1 MPVKGPLLVT
11 RCKYC
16 HWLMESSCVLSL
28 ILSPDSALPLL
39 CGLRATN
46 QLSQLCY
53 KCSVY
58 LKIWRLRYLHR
69 PTAQGWR
76 SIRNKH
82 TLKHLRISFT
92 ICLPACDLYFGV
104 CYEQAMCLMLN
115 EATNYTSNMLWLQY
129 DGRRREDLF
138 PFYEF
143 WFKWSLSVIGGFQ
156 SHRPLLASIMFYH
169 ASHSPDDARYVESHE
184 SR

>member
-1 MPVKGPLLVT
+1 MPAKGPLFVT

-58 LKIWRLRYLHR
+58 LKIWRLRYLHQ

-76 SIRNKH
+76 SIQNKQTYTETFAH
-82 TLKHLRISFT
+82 FFHNSTSLWFVFWFVMTDVLIVDWMKQPTL
-92 ICLPACDLYFGV
+92 D
-104 CYEQAMCLMLN
+104 
-115 EATNYTSNMLWLQY
+115 TSNMLWLQY
-129 DGRRREDLF
+129 DGRRLEDWFL
-138 PFYEF
+138 FYEF
-143 WFKWSLSVIGGFQ
+143 WFKWSLSVIGGFH

-169 ASHSPDDARYVESHE
+169 APHWMTLAVLSHARSQ
-184 SR
+184 